1 MNWNIMDLIRG
12 AFGGGATPTPTPSPT
27 PVPTVTPVPKAPPW
41 PEGARIVQA
50 GASGPAVVRMP
61 PPTPTPSP
69 TPVPYQQ
76 HLQEFLQKAQGGQ

>member
-1 MNWNIMDLIRG
+1 MDLIRG

-69 TPVPYQQ
+69 TPTPYAQ
-76 HLQEFLQKAQGGQ
+76 HLQEFLSRAQPGK